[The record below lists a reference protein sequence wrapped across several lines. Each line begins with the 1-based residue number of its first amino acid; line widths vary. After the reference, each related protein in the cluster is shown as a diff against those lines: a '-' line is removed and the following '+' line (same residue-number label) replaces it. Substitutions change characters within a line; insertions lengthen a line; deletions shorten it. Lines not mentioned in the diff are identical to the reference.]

1 MNIYTC
7 EKCLSSWQ
15 LLSRS
20 NYYVMKTNKTLPA
33 IKKRYSYDEVVD
45 VIQKS
50 EGVRTT
56 ICKMLDCS
64 QTQLRNY
71 LEEHS
76 ELKQVMLDAREQ
88 ILDLAESVIREN
100 LTQTEN
106 PELRQRC
113 AEFTLKT
120 IGRHRGWAI
129 GDYPAMQV
137 NVSKTGDDIR
147 VQLNALFGMSE

>member
-1 MNIYTC
+1 
-7 EKCLSSWQ
+7 
-15 LLSRS
+15 
-20 NYYVMKTNKTLPA
+20 MKTNKTLPA

-56 ICKMLDCS
+56 ICKVLDCS

-71 LEEHS
+71 LEEHP

-88 ILDLAESVIREN
+88 IIDLAESVIREN

-106 PELRQRC
+106 PDLRQKA
-113 AEFTLKT
+113 AEFTLKS

-147 VQLNALFGMSE
+147 VQLNTLFGMSE

>member
-1 MNIYTC
+1 
-7 EKCLSSWQ
+7 
-15 LLSRS
+15 
-20 NYYVMKTNKTLPA
+20 MKTNKTLPA

-56 ICKMLDCS
+56 ICKLLDCS

-71 LEEHS
+71 LEEHP

-106 PELRQRC
+106 PELRQKA

-120 IGRHRGWAI
+120 IGRNRGWAI

-137 NVSKTGDDIR
+137 NVSKTGDDVR
-147 VQLNALFGMSE
+147 VQLNTLFGVSE

>member
-1 MNIYTC
+1 
-7 EKCLSSWQ
+7 
-15 LLSRS
+15 
-20 NYYVMKTNKTLPA
+20 MKTNKTLPA

-56 ICKMLDCS
+56 ICKLLDCS

-71 LEEHS
+71 LEEHQ

-88 ILDLAESVIREN
+88 ILDLAESVIKEN

-106 PELRQRC
+106 PELRQKA

-147 VQLNALFGMSE
+147 VQLNTLFGMSE

>member
-1 MNIYTC
+1 
-7 EKCLSSWQ
+7 
-15 LLSRS
+15 
-20 NYYVMKTNKTLPA
+20 MKTNKTLPA

-71 LEEHS
+71 LEEHQ

-100 LTQTEN
+100 LTQKEN
-106 PELRQRC
+106 PELRQKA

-147 VQLNALFGMSE
+147 VQLNTLFGMSE

>member
-1 MNIYTC
+1 
-7 EKCLSSWQ
+7 
-15 LLSRS
+15 
-20 NYYVMKTNKTLPA
+20 MKTNKTLPA

-56 ICKMLDCS
+56 ICKLLDCS

-71 LEEHS
+71 LEEHP

-100 LTQTEN
+100 LTKTEN
-106 PELRQRC
+106 PELRQKA

-137 NVSKTGDDIR
+137 NVSKTGDDIK
-147 VQLNALFGMSE
+147 VQLNALFGMSEQE

>member
-1 MNIYTC
+1 
-7 EKCLSSWQ
+7 
-15 LLSRS
+15 
-20 NYYVMKTNKTLPA
+20 MKTNKTLPA

-71 LEEHS
+71 LEEHQ

-88 ILDLAESVIREN
+88 ILDLAESVIKEN

-137 NVSKTGDDIR
+137 NVSKTGDDIK
-147 VQLNALFGMSE
+147 VQLNTLFGMSE

>member
-1 MNIYTC
+1 
-7 EKCLSSWQ
+7 
-15 LLSRS
+15 
-20 NYYVMKTNKTLPA
+20 MKTNKTLPS
-33 IKKRYSYDEVVD
+33 IKKRYSYDEVAD

-56 ICKMLDCS
+56 ICKVLDCS

-71 LEEHS
+71 LEEHQ

-106 PELRQRC
+106 PELRQKA

-137 NVSKTGDDIR
+137 NVSKTGDDIK
-147 VQLNALFGMSE
+147 VQLNTLFGLSE

>member
-1 MNIYTC
+1 
-7 EKCLSSWQ
+7 
-15 LLSRS
+15 
-20 NYYVMKTNKTLPA
+20 MKTNKTLPA

-56 ICKMLDCS
+56 ICKLLDCS

-71 LEEHS
+71 LEEHP

-106 PELRQRC
+106 QELRQKA

-147 VQLNALFGMSE
+147 VQLNTLFGMSEQE

>member
-1 MNIYTC
+1 
-7 EKCLSSWQ
+7 
-15 LLSRS
+15 
-20 NYYVMKTNKTLPA
+20 MKTNKTLPA

-56 ICKMLDCS
+56 ICKLLDCS

-71 LEEHS
+71 LEEHQ
-76 ELKQVMLDAREQ
+76 ELKQVMLDSREQ
-88 ILDLAESVIREN
+88 ILDLAESVIKQN

-106 PELRQRC
+106 PELRQKA

-147 VQLNALFGMSE
+147 VQLNTLFGMSEQE

>member
-1 MNIYTC
+1 
-7 EKCLSSWQ
+7 
-15 LLSRS
+15 
-20 NYYVMKTNKTLPA
+20 MKTNKTLPA

-56 ICKMLDCS
+56 ICKLLDCS

-71 LEEHS
+71 LEEHQ

-106 PELRQRC
+106 PELRQKA

-137 NVSKTGDDIR
+137 NVSKTGDDIK
-147 VQLNALFGMSE
+147 VQLNALFGMSEQE

>member
-1 MNIYTC
+1 
-7 EKCLSSWQ
+7 
-15 LLSRS
+15 
-20 NYYVMKTNKTLPA
+20 MKTNKTLPA

-56 ICKMLDCS
+56 ICKLLDCS

-71 LEEHS
+71 LEEHQ

-106 PELRQRC
+106 PELRQKA

-137 NVSKTGDDIR
+137 NVSKTGDDIK

>member
-1 MNIYTC
+1 
-7 EKCLSSWQ
+7 
-15 LLSRS
+15 
-20 NYYVMKTNKTLPA
+20 MKTNKTLPA

-56 ICKMLDCS
+56 ICKLLDCS

-71 LEEHS
+71 LEEHQ

-106 PELRQRC
+106 PELRQKA

-147 VQLNALFGMSE
+147 VQLNTLFGMSE

>member
-1 MNIYTC
+1 
-7 EKCLSSWQ
+7 
-15 LLSRS
+15 
-20 NYYVMKTNKTLPA
+20 MKTNKTLPA

-56 ICKMLDCS
+56 ICKLLDCS

-71 LEEHS
+71 LEEHQ

-106 PELRQRC
+106 PELRQKA

-147 VQLNALFGMSE
+147 VQLNTLFGLPE

>member
-1 MNIYTC
+1 
-7 EKCLSSWQ
+7 
-15 LLSRS
+15 
-20 NYYVMKTNKTLPA
+20 MKTNKTLPA

-56 ICKMLDCS
+56 ICKLLDCS

-71 LEEHS
+71 LEEHQ

-106 PELRQRC
+106 PELRQKA

-137 NVSKTGDDIR
+137 NVSKTGDDVR

>member
-1 MNIYTC
+1 
-7 EKCLSSWQ
+7 
-15 LLSRS
+15 
-20 NYYVMKTNKTLPA
+20 MKTNKTLPA

-56 ICKMLDCS
+56 ICKLLDCS

-71 LEEHS
+71 LEEHQ

-106 PELRQRC
+106 PELRQKA

-147 VQLNALFGMSE
+147 VQLNTLFGMSEKV

>member
-1 MNIYTC
+1 
-7 EKCLSSWQ
+7 
-15 LLSRS
+15 
-20 NYYVMKTNKTLPA
+20 MKTNKTLPA
-33 IKKRYSYDEVVD
+33 IKKRYSYDKVVD

-56 ICKMLDCS
+56 ICKLLDCS

-71 LEEHS
+71 LEEHP

-106 PELRQRC
+106 QELRQKA

-147 VQLNALFGMSE
+147 VQLNTLFGMSEQE

>member
-1 MNIYTC
+1 
-7 EKCLSSWQ
+7 
-15 LLSRS
+15 
-20 NYYVMKTNKTLPA
+20 MKTNKTLPA
-33 IKKRYSYDEVVD
+33 IKKRYSYAEVVD

-56 ICKMLDCS
+56 ICKLLDCS

-71 LEEHS
+71 LEEHP

-106 PELRQRC
+106 PELRQKA

-137 NVSKTGDDIR
+137 NVSKTGDDIK
-147 VQLNALFGMSE
+147 VQLNTLFGMSEQE

>member
-1 MNIYTC
+1 
-7 EKCLSSWQ
+7 
-15 LLSRS
+15 
-20 NYYVMKTNKTLPA
+20 MKTNKTLPA
-33 IKKRYSYDEVVD
+33 IKKRYSYDQVAD

-56 ICKMLDCS
+56 ICKVLDCS

-71 LEEHS
+71 LEEHP

-106 PELRQRC
+106 PDLRQKA

-147 VQLNALFGMSE
+147 VQLNTLFGMSE

>member
-1 MNIYTC
+1 
-7 EKCLSSWQ
+7 
-15 LLSRS
+15 
-20 NYYVMKTNKTLPA
+20 MKTNKTLPA

-56 ICKMLDCS
+56 ICKLLDCS

-71 LEEHS
+71 LEEHQ

-106 PELRQRC
+106 PELRQKA

-137 NVSKTGDDIR
+137 NVSKTGDDIK
-147 VQLNALFGMSE
+147 VQLNTLFGMSE